1 MLKDKILLQ
10 SMLIDAINAI
20 GAKSKEPDSTSI
32 VKYINQTF
40 STNAHEYI
48 SIKSYKSTSKGNS
61 HFILE
66 ANNKII
72 LETETERIHD
82 NAKGNTLKYRPN
94 LQYTTDSSDR

>member
-1 MLKDKILLQ
+1 MK
-10 SMLIDAINAI
+10 
-20 GAKSKEPDSTSI
+20 
-32 VKYINQTF
+32 
-40 STNAHEYI
+40 YI

-82 NAKGNTLKYRPN
+82 NAKDNTLKYRPN
-94 LQYTTDSSDR
+94 L